1 MDFELIKM
9 SSFQVYLAARDGLLG
24 QLRRQMEILDKRVGP
39 EERIKI
45 VNTKFEEGEQSCS
58 LLIAAARNG
67 HEEVE
72 KIFILIILI
81 IFIIILILLIIES
94 LPVVHFPSLPSTPPR
109 RW

>member
-1 MDFELIKM
+1 M
-9 SSFQVYLAARDGLLG
+9 SRFQVYLAARDGLLG

-72 KIFILIILI
+72 IIIITLIINPHHPHPHNNRNHNV
-81 IFIIILILLIIES
+81 LL
-94 LPVVHFPSLPSTPPR
+94 FPSL
-109 RW
+109 

>member
-1 MDFELIKM
+1 MNSELIKM

-67 HEEVE
+67 HEEVR
-72 KIFILIILI
+72 KIS
-81 IFIIILILLIIES
+81 IIITLILN
-94 LPVVHFPSLPSTPPR
+94 PHHPHPHNNR
-109 RW
+109 